1 MTGQPLPGFRDF
13 FPPEHAALR
22 VIFQAWREASRC
34 SGFTEYEGPELESLE
49 LYTEKS
55 GEEIVGQLYHFQDK
69 GEREVALRPE
79 MTPTLAR
86 MVASQHRNYRKP
98 IKWFSIPRLFR
109 YERPQKGRHR
119 EHYQW
124 NCDMV
129 GEKSVMAEAELIGT
143 LCLGLSLLGLSAK
156 DVVVKVS
163 DRSWWDSF
171 LEKEGVGEAERPG
184 VLRALDRMEGAT
196 PEQRRE
202 KLGGL
207 APAVEAVWQGKSED
221 SAALQ
226 EVHRGVKGLGY
237 GDWCETDY
245 RVVRGL
251 AYYTGVVFEVHDRAG
266 KLRAVAGGG
275 RYDGLLKRLGGED
288 LPAVGFGM
296 GDAVLAELL
305 REKGMSTP
313 SAGGAEIFVV
323 AESAQQ
329 EMAWDVVGQLRR
341 SGFSTDYDPGAGK
354 WGKQLEMAEAKG
366 ARWALLVGREVGEGK
381 LGVKEL
387 ATRKQSEIRWRKDAA
402 GKICL
407 EPTPGE
413 WAKVLGS

>member
-413 WAKVLGS
+413 WAKVLGA

>member
-22 VIFQAWREASRC
+22 GIFDAWREASRC
-34 SGFTEYEGPELESLE
+34 GGFTEYEGPELESLE

-55 GEEIVGQLYHFQDK
+55 GDEIVGQLYHFQDK

-98 IKWFSIPRLFR
+98 IKWFSVPRLFR

-124 NCDMV
+124 NCDIV
-129 GEKSVMAEAELIGT
+129 GEKSPMAEAELIAT
-143 LCLGLSLLGLSAK
+143 LCLGLSLLGLGAE

-171 LEKEGVGEAERPG
+171 LEKQGVGEKEKPTI
-184 VLRALDRMEGAT
+184 LRTLDRLEGAT

-202 KLGGL
+202 KLGPL
-207 APAVEAVWQGKSED
+207 AGAVEKVWEGKMED
-221 SAALQ
+221 STALG
-226 EVHRGVKGLGY
+226 EVRRGVEALGY
-237 GDWCETDY
+237 GSWCETDY

-275 RYDGLLKRLGGED
+275 RYDDLLKRLGGED

-305 REKGMSTP
+305 RDKKIEGAKV
-313 SAGGAEIFVV
+313 AGAEIFVV
-323 AESAQQ
+323 AEKPEQG
-329 EMAWDVVGQLRR
+329 MALGLVGQLRR
-341 SGFSTDYDPGAGK
+341 SRFSADFDPGAGK

-366 ARWALLVGREVGEGK
+366 ARWALLVGREVAEGK
-381 LGVKEL
+381 LGLKEL
-387 ATRKQSEIRWRKDAA
+387 ATRKQSEIRWMKSAD

-413 WAKVLGS
+413 WAKVLS

>member
-1 MTGQPLPGFRDF
+1 MTVQPLPGFRDF

-22 VIFQAWREASRC
+22 GIFQAWREASRC
-34 SGFTEYEGPELESLE
+34 GGFTEYEGPELESLE

-55 GEEIVGQLYHFQDK
+55 GDEIVGQLYHFTDK
-69 GEREVALRPE
+69 GDRQVALRPE

-98 IKWFSIPRLFR
+98 IKWFSVPRLFR

-124 NCDMV
+124 NCDIV
-129 GEKSVMAEAELIGT
+129 GEKSPMAEAELIGV
-143 LCLGLSLLGLSAK
+143 LCLGLSLLGLGPK

-163 DRSWWDSF
+163 DRSWWDTF
-171 LEKEGVGEAERPG
+171 LEKQAVGEKDRPT
-184 VLRALDRMEGAT
+184 VLRTLDRLEGAT
-196 PEQRRE
+196 AEQRRV
-202 KLGGL
+202 KLGAL
-207 APAVEAVWQGKSED
+207 AGAVEAVWEGKSAD
-221 SAALQ
+221 SEAVGQ
-226 EVHRGVKGLGY
+226 VRKGVEALGY

-275 RYDGLLKRLGGED
+275 RYDDLLKRLGGED

-305 REKGMSTP
+305 REKKIAMP
-313 SAGGAEIFVV
+313 QAAGAEIFIV
-323 AESAQQ
+323 AEAKEQA
-329 EMAWDVVGQLRR
+329 MALQITGQLRR
-341 SGFSTDYDPGAGK
+341 SGFSVDFDPGAGK

-366 ARWALLVGREVGEGK
+366 ARWALLVGREVAEGK
-381 LGVKEL
+381 LGLKEL
-387 ATRKQSEIRWRKDAA
+387 ASRKQSEIRWRSGTD

-413 WAKVLGS
+413 WAKVCI

>member
-1 MTGQPLPGFRDF
+1 MTVQPLPGFRDF

-22 VIFQAWREASRC
+22 GIFQAWREASRC
-34 SGFTEYEGPELESLE
+34 GGFTEYEGPELESLE

-55 GEEIVGQLYHFQDK
+55 GDEIVGQLYHFTDK
-69 GEREVALRPE
+69 GDRQVALRPE

-98 IKWFSIPRLFR
+98 IKWFSVPRLFR

-124 NCDMV
+124 NCDIV
-129 GEKSVMAEAELIGT
+129 GEKSPMAEAELIGV
-143 LCLGLSLLGLSAK
+143 LCLGLSLLGLGPK

-163 DRSWWDSF
+163 DRSWWDAF
-171 LEKEGVGEAERPG
+171 LEKQGVGESERPT
-184 VLRALDRMEGAT
+184 VLRTLDRLESAT
-196 PEQRRE
+196 AEQRRE
-202 KLGGL
+202 KLGAL
-207 APAVEAVWQGKSED
+207 AEAVEAVWEGKSAD
-221 SAALQ
+221 SEAVGQ
-226 EVHRGVKGLGY
+226 VRKGVEALGY

-275 RYDGLLKRLGGED
+275 RYDDLLKRLGGED

-305 REKGMSTP
+305 REKKIAMPQST
-313 SAGGAEIFVV
+313 GAEIFIV
-323 AESAQQ
+323 AEAKEK
-329 EMAWDVVGQLRR
+329 EMALQITGQLRR
-341 SGFSTDYDPGAGK
+341 SGFSVDFDPGAGK
-354 WGKQLEMAEAKG
+354 WGKQLEMAESKG
-366 ARWALLVGREVGEGK
+366 ARWALLVGREVAEGK
-381 LGVKEL
+381 LGLKEL
-387 ATRKQSEIRWRKDAA
+387 ASRKQSEILWKSGTD

-413 WAKVLGS
+413 WAKVCI

>member
-22 VIFQAWREASRC
+22 GIFQAWREASRC
-34 SGFTEYEGPELESLE
+34 GGFTEHEGPELESLE

-55 GEEIVGQLYHFQDK
+55 GDEIVGQLYHFTDK
-69 GEREVALRPE
+69 GDRQVALRPE

-98 IKWFSIPRLFR
+98 IKWFSVPRLFR

-124 NCDMV
+124 NCDIV
-129 GEKSVMAEAELIGT
+129 GEKSPMAEAELIGV
-143 LCLGLSLLGLSAK
+143 LCLGLSLLGLGPK

-163 DRSWWDSF
+163 DRSWWDAF
-171 LEKEGVGEAERPG
+171 LEKQGVGETERPT
-184 VLRALDRMEGAT
+184 VLRTLDRLEIAT
-196 PEQRRE
+196 AEQRRE
-202 KLGGL
+202 KLGAL
-207 APAVEAVWQGKSED
+207 AEAVEAVWEGKSAD
-221 SAALQ
+221 SEAVGQ
-226 EVHRGVKGLGY
+226 VRKGVEALGY

-275 RYDGLLKRLGGED
+275 RYDDLLKRLGGED

-305 REKGMSTP
+305 REKKIAMP
-313 SAGGAEIFVV
+313 QAAGAEIFIV
-323 AESAQQ
+323 AEAKEQV
-329 EMAWDVVGQLRR
+329 MALQITGQLRR
-341 SGFSTDYDPGAGK
+341 SGFSVDFDPGAGK

-381 LGVKEL
+381 LGLKEL
-387 ATRKQSEIRWRKDAA
+387 ASRKQTEIRWRSGTD

-413 WAKVLGS
+413 WAKVCI

>member
-1 MTGQPLPGFRDF
+1 MTVQPLPGFRDF

-22 VIFQAWREASRC
+22 GIFQAWREASRC
-34 SGFTEYEGPELESLE
+34 GGFTEYEGPELESLE

-55 GEEIVGQLYHFQDK
+55 GDEIVGQLYHFTDK
-69 GEREVALRPE
+69 GDRQVALRPE

-98 IKWFSIPRLFR
+98 IKWFSVPRLFR

-124 NCDMV
+124 NCDIV
-129 GEKSVMAEAELIGT
+129 GEKSPMAEAELIGV
-143 LCLGLSLLGLSAK
+143 LCLGLSLLGLGPK

-163 DRSWWDSF
+163 DRSWWDAF
-171 LEKEGVGEAERPG
+171 LEKQGVGETERPT
-184 VLRALDRMEGAT
+184 VLRTLDRLESAT
-196 PEQRRE
+196 AEQRRE
-202 KLGGL
+202 KLGAL
-207 APAVEAVWQGKSED
+207 AGAVEAVWEGKSAD
-221 SAALQ
+221 SEAVGQ
-226 EVHRGVKGLGY
+226 VRKGVEALGY

-275 RYDGLLKRLGGED
+275 RYDDLLKRLGGED

-305 REKGMSTP
+305 REKKIAMP
-313 SAGGAEIFVV
+313 QAAGAEIFIV
-323 AESAQQ
+323 AEAKEQD
-329 EMAWDVVGQLRR
+329 MALQITGQLRR
-341 SGFSTDYDPGAGK
+341 SGFSVDFDPGAGK

-366 ARWALLVGREVGEGK
+366 ARWALLVGREVAEGK
-381 LGVKEL
+381 LGLKEL
-387 ATRKQSEIRWRKDAA
+387 ASRKQSEIRWRSGTD

-413 WAKVLGS
+413 WAKVCI

>member
-1 MTGQPLPGFRDF
+1 MIGQPLPGFRDF

-22 VIFQAWREASRC
+22 GIFQAWREASRC
-34 SGFTEYEGPELESLE
+34 GGFTEYEGPELESLE

-55 GEEIVGQLYHFQDK
+55 GDEIVGQLYHFIDK
-69 GEREVALRPE
+69 GERQVALRPE

-98 IKWFSIPRLFR
+98 IKWFSVPRLFR

-124 NCDMV
+124 NCDIV
-129 GEKSVMAEAELIGT
+129 GEKSPMAEAELIGV
-143 LCLGLSLLGLSAK
+143 LCLGLSLLGLGPK

-163 DRSWWDSF
+163 DRSWWDTF
-171 LEKEGVGEAERPG
+171 LEKQGVGESERPT
-184 VLRALDRMEGAT
+184 VLRTLDRLESAT
-196 PEQRRE
+196 AEQRRE
-202 KLGGL
+202 KLGAL
-207 APAVEAVWQGKSED
+207 AEAVEAVWEGKSAD
-221 SAALQ
+221 SEAVGQ
-226 EVHRGVKGLGY
+226 VRKGVEALGY

-251 AYYTGVVFEVHDRAG
+251 AYYTGVVFEVHDRVG

-275 RYDGLLKRLGGED
+275 RYDDLLKRLGGED

-305 REKGMSTP
+305 REKKIAMP
-313 SAGGAEIFVV
+313 QAAGAEIFIV
-323 AESAQQ
+323 AEAKEQA
-329 EMAWDVVGQLRR
+329 MALQITGQLRR
-341 SGFSTDYDPGAGK
+341 SGFSVDFDPGAGK

-381 LGVKEL
+381 LGLKEL
-387 ATRKQSEIRWRKDAA
+387 ASRKQSEILWKSGTD

-413 WAKVLGS
+413 WAKVCI

>member
-1 MTGQPLPGFRDF
+1 M
-13 FPPEHAALR
+13 
-22 VIFQAWREASRC
+22 
-34 SGFTEYEGPELESLE
+34 
-49 LYTEKS
+49 
-55 GEEIVGQLYHFQDK
+55 
-69 GEREVALRPE
+69 
-79 MTPTLAR
+79 
-86 MVASQHRNYRKP
+86 
-98 IKWFSIPRLFR
+98 
-109 YERPQKGRHR
+109 
-119 EHYQW
+119 
-124 NCDMV
+124 
-129 GEKSVMAEAELIGT
+129 
-143 LCLGLSLLGLSAK
+143 
-156 DVVVKVS
+156 
-163 DRSWWDSF
+163 
-171 LEKEGVGEAERPG
+171 
-184 VLRALDRMEGAT
+184 
-196 PEQRRE
+196 
-202 KLGGL
+202 
-207 APAVEAVWQGKSED
+207 
-221 SAALQ
+221 
-226 EVHRGVKGLGY
+226 
-237 GDWCETDY
+237 
-245 RVVRGL
+245 VRGL

-413 WAKVLGS
+413 WAKVL

>member
-1 MTGQPLPGFRDF
+1 MTVQPLPGFRDF

-22 VIFQAWREASRC
+22 GIFQAWREASRC
-34 SGFTEYEGPELESLE
+34 GGFTEYEGPELESLE

-55 GEEIVGQLYHFQDK
+55 GDEIVGQLYHFTDK
-69 GEREVALRPE
+69 GERQVALRPE

-98 IKWFSIPRLFR
+98 IKWFSVPRLFR

-129 GEKSVMAEAELIGT
+129 GEKSPMAEAELIGV
-143 LCLGLSLLGLSAK
+143 LCLGLSLLGLGPK

-163 DRSWWDSF
+163 DRSWWDTF
-171 LEKEGVGEAERPG
+171 LEKQGVGEAERPT
-184 VLRALDRMEGAT
+184 VLRTLDRLESAT
-196 PEQRRE
+196 AEQRRE
-202 KLGGL
+202 KLGAL
-207 APAVEAVWQGKSED
+207 AEAVEAVWEGTSADSE
-221 SAALQ
+221 AVGQ
-226 EVHRGVKGLGY
+226 VRKGVEALGY

-275 RYDGLLKRLGGED
+275 RYDDLLKRLGGED

-305 REKGMSTP
+305 REKKIAMPHAT
-313 SAGGAEIFVV
+313 GAEIFIV
-323 AESAQQ
+323 AEAKEQALALQ
-329 EMAWDVVGQLRR
+329 ITGQLRR
-341 SGFSTDYDPGAGK
+341 SGFSVDFDPGAGK

-366 ARWALLVGREVGEGK
+366 ARWALLVGREVAEGK
-381 LGVKEL
+381 LGLKEL
-387 ATRKQSEIRWRKDAA
+387 ASRKQSEIRWRSGTD

-413 WAKVLGS
+413 WAKVCI

>member
-98 IKWFSIPRLFR
+98 IKWFSLPRLFR

-124 NCDMV
+124 NCDIV

-207 APAVEAVWQGKSED
+207 APAVEAVWQGRSED
-221 SAALQ
+221 SEAVQ
-226 EVHRGVKGLGY
+226 GVHRGVKGLGY

-387 ATRKQSEIRWRKDAA
+387 ATRKQSEIRWRMDAA

>member
-1 MTGQPLPGFRDF
+1 MTVQPLPGFRDF

-22 VIFQAWREASRC
+22 GIFQAWREASRC
-34 SGFTEYEGPELESLE
+34 GGFTEYEGPELESLE

-55 GEEIVGQLYHFQDK
+55 GDEIVGQLYHFTDK
-69 GEREVALRPE
+69 GDRQVALRPE

-98 IKWFSIPRLFR
+98 IKWFSVPRLFR

-124 NCDMV
+124 NCDIV
-129 GEKSVMAEAELIGT
+129 GEKSPMAEAELIGV
-143 LCLGLSLLGLSAK
+143 LCLGLSLLGLGPK

-163 DRSWWDSF
+163 DRSWWDAF
-171 LEKEGVGEAERPG
+171 LEKQGVGETERPT
-184 VLRALDRMEGAT
+184 VLRTLDRLESAT
-196 PEQRRE
+196 AEQRRE
-202 KLGGL
+202 KLGAL
-207 APAVEAVWQGKSED
+207 AEAVEAVWEGKSAD
-221 SAALQ
+221 SEAVGQ
-226 EVHRGVKGLGY
+226 VRKGVEALGY

-275 RYDGLLKRLGGED
+275 RYDDLLKRLGGED

-305 REKGMSTP
+305 REKEIAMPQAT
-313 SAGGAEIFVV
+313 GAEIFIV
-323 AESAQQ
+323 AEAKEQA
-329 EMAWDVVGQLRR
+329 MALQITGQLRR
-341 SGFSTDYDPGAGK
+341 GGFSVDFDPGAGK

-366 ARWALLVGREVGEGK
+366 ARWALLVGREVAEGK
-381 LGVKEL
+381 LGLKEL
-387 ATRKQSEIRWRKDAA
+387 ASRKQSEIRWRSGTD

-413 WAKVLGS
+413 WAKVCI

>member
-207 APAVEAVWQGKSED
+207 APAVEAVWQGRSED
-221 SAALQ
+221 SEAVQ
-226 EVHRGVKGLGY
+226 GVHRGVKGLGY

-387 ATRKQSEIRWRKDAA
+387 ATRKQSEIRWRMDAA

>member
-22 VIFQAWREASRC
+22 GIFQAWREASRC
-34 SGFTEYEGPELESLE
+34 GGFTEYEGPELESLE

-55 GEEIVGQLYHFQDK
+55 GDEIVGQLYHFTDK
-69 GEREVALRPE
+69 GDRQVALRPE

-98 IKWFSIPRLFR
+98 IKWFSVPRLFR

-124 NCDMV
+124 NCDIV
-129 GEKSVMAEAELIGT
+129 GEKSPMAEAELIGV
-143 LCLGLSLLGLSAK
+143 LCLGLSLLGLGPK

-163 DRSWWDSF
+163 DRGWWDAF
-171 LEKEGVGEAERPG
+171 LKKQGVGETERPT
-184 VLRALDRMEGAT
+184 VLRTLDRLESAT
-196 PEQRRE
+196 TEQRRE
-202 KLGGL
+202 KLGAL
-207 APAVEAVWQGKSED
+207 AEAVEAVWEGKSAD
-221 SAALQ
+221 SEAVGQ
-226 EVHRGVKGLGY
+226 VRKGVEALGY

-275 RYDGLLKRLGGED
+275 RYDDLLKRLGGED

-305 REKGMSTP
+305 REKKIAMP
-313 SAGGAEIFVV
+313 QAAGAEIFIV
-323 AESAQQ
+323 AEAKEQA
-329 EMAWDVVGQLRR
+329 MALQITGQLRR
-341 SGFSTDYDPGAGK
+341 SGFSVDFDPGAGK

-366 ARWALLVGREVGEGK
+366 ARWALLVGRELAEGK
-381 LGVKEL
+381 LGLKEL
-387 ATRKQSEIRWRKDAA
+387 ASRKQSEIRWRSGTD

-413 WAKVLGS
+413 WAKVCI

>member
-1 MTGQPLPGFRDF
+1 MTVQPLPGFRDF

-22 VIFQAWREASRC
+22 GIFQAWREASRC
-34 SGFTEYEGPELESLE
+34 GGFTEYEGPELESLE

-55 GEEIVGQLYHFQDK
+55 GDEIVGQLYHFTDK
-69 GEREVALRPE
+69 GDRQVALRPE

-98 IKWFSIPRLFR
+98 IKWFSVPRLFR

-124 NCDMV
+124 NCDIV
-129 GEKSVMAEAELIGT
+129 GEKSPMAEAELIGV
-143 LCLGLSLLGLSAK
+143 LCLGLSLLGLGPK

-163 DRSWWDSF
+163 DRSWWDAF
-171 LEKEGVGEAERPG
+171 LEKQGVGETERPT
-184 VLRALDRMEGAT
+184 VLRTLDRLESAT
-196 PEQRRE
+196 TEQRRE
-202 KLGGL
+202 KLGAL
-207 APAVEAVWQGKSED
+207 AGAVEAVWEGKSAD
-221 SAALQ
+221 SEAVGQ
-226 EVHRGVKGLGY
+226 VRKGVEALGY

-275 RYDGLLKRLGGED
+275 RYDDLLKRLGGED

-305 REKGMSTP
+305 REKKIAMPQAT
-313 SAGGAEIFVV
+313 GAEIFIV
-323 AESAQQ
+323 AEAKEQA
-329 EMAWDVVGQLRR
+329 MALQITGQLRR
-341 SGFSTDYDPGAGK
+341 SGFSVDFDPGAGK

-366 ARWALLVGREVGEGK
+366 ARWALLVGREVAEGK
-381 LGVKEL
+381 LGLKEL
-387 ATRKQSEIRWRKDAA
+387 ASRKQSEIRWRSGTD

-413 WAKVLGS
+413 WAKVCI

>member
-124 NCDMV
+124 NCDIV

-207 APAVEAVWQGKSED
+207 APAVEAVWQGRSED
-221 SAALQ
+221 SEAVQ
-226 EVHRGVKGLGY
+226 GVHRGVKGLGY

-413 WAKVLGS
+413 WAKVL

>member
-22 VIFQAWREASRC
+22 GIFDAWREASRC
-34 SGFTEYEGPELESLE
+34 GGFTEYEGPELESLE

-55 GEEIVGQLYHFQDK
+55 GDEIVGQLYHFQDK

-124 NCDMV
+124 NCDIV
-129 GEKSVMAEAELIGT
+129 GEKSQMAEAELIAT
-143 LCLGLSLLGLSAK
+143 LCLGLSLLGLSAE

-171 LEKEGVGEAERPG
+171 LEKQGVGEKEKPTI
-184 VLRALDRMEGAT
+184 LRTLDRLEGAT

-202 KLGGL
+202 KLGPL
-207 APAVEAVWQGKSED
+207 AGAVEKVWEGKMED
-221 SAALQ
+221 STALG
-226 EVHRGVKGLGY
+226 EVRRGVEALGY
-237 GDWCETDY
+237 GSWCETDY

-266 KLRAVAGGG
+266 ELRAVAGGG
-275 RYDGLLKRLGGED
+275 RYDDLLKRLGGED

-305 REKGMSTP
+305 RDKKIEGAKV
-313 SAGGAEIFVV
+313 AGAEIFVV
-323 AESAQQ
+323 AEKPEQG
-329 EMAWDVVGQLRR
+329 MALGLVGQLRR
-341 SGFSTDYDPGAGK
+341 SGFSADFDPAAAK

-366 ARWALLVGREVGEGK
+366 ARWALLVGREVAEGK
-381 LGVKEL
+381 LGLKEL
-387 ATRKQSEIRWRKDAA
+387 ATRKQSEIRWTKSAD

-413 WAKVLGS
+413 WAKVLS

>member
-98 IKWFSIPRLFR
+98 IKWFSLPRLFR

-124 NCDMV
+124 NCDIV
-129 GEKSVMAEAELIGT
+129 GEKSMMAEAELIGT

-207 APAVEAVWQGKSED
+207 APAVEAVWQGRSED
-221 SAALQ
+221 SEAVQ
-226 EVHRGVKGLGY
+226 GVHRGVKGLGY

-313 SAGGAEIFVV
+313 SAGGADIFVV

-413 WAKVLGS
+413 WAKVL

>member
-1 MTGQPLPGFRDF
+1 MTVQPLPGFRDF

-22 VIFQAWREASRC
+22 GIFQAWREASRC
-34 SGFTEYEGPELESLE
+34 GGFTEYEGPELESLE

-55 GEEIVGQLYHFQDK
+55 GDEIVGQLYHFTDK
-69 GEREVALRPE
+69 GDRQVALRPE

-98 IKWFSIPRLFR
+98 IKWFSVPRLFR

-124 NCDMV
+124 NCDIV
-129 GEKSVMAEAELIGT
+129 GEKSPMAEAELIGV
-143 LCLGLSLLGLSAK
+143 LCLGLSLLGLGPK
-156 DVVVKVS
+156 DVVVRVS
-163 DRSWWDSF
+163 DRNWWDTF
-171 LEKEGVGEAERPG
+171 LEKQGVGEKERPT
-184 VLRALDRMEGAT
+184 VLRTLDRLEGAT
-196 PEQRRE
+196 AEQRRE
-202 KLGGL
+202 KLGAL
-207 APAVEAVWQGKSED
+207 AGAVEAVWEGKSAD
-221 SAALQ
+221 SEAVGQ
-226 EVHRGVKGLGY
+226 VRKGVEALGY

-275 RYDGLLKRLGGED
+275 RYDDLLKRLGGED

-305 REKGMSTP
+305 REKKIAMP
-313 SAGGAEIFVV
+313 QSAGAEIFIV
-323 AESAQQ
+323 AEAKEQALALQ
-329 EMAWDVVGQLRR
+329 ITGQLRR
-341 SGFSTDYDPGAGK
+341 SGFSVDFDPGAGK

-366 ARWALLVGREVGEGK
+366 ARWALLVGREVAEGK
-381 LGVKEL
+381 LGLKEL
-387 ATRKQSEIRWRKDAA
+387 ASRKQSEIRWKSGTD

-413 WAKVLGS
+413 WAKVCI

>member
-1 MTGQPLPGFRDF
+1 
-13 FPPEHAALR
+13 
-22 VIFQAWREASRC
+22 
-34 SGFTEYEGPELESLE
+34 LE

-55 GEEIVGQLYHFQDK
+55 GDEIVGQLYHFTDK
-69 GEREVALRPE
+69 GDRQVALRPE

-98 IKWFSIPRLFR
+98 IKWFSVPRLFR

-124 NCDMV
+124 NCDIV
-129 GEKSVMAEAELIGT
+129 GEKSPMAEAELIGV
-143 LCLGLSLLGLSAK
+143 LCLGLSLLGLGPK

-163 DRSWWDSF
+163 DRSWWDTF
-171 LEKEGVGEAERPG
+171 LEKRGVGESERPTI
-184 VLRALDRMEGAT
+184 LRTLDRLEGAT
-196 PEQRRE
+196 SEQRRE
-202 KLGGL
+202 KLGAL
-207 APAVEAVWQGKSED
+207 AEAVEAVWEGKSAD
-221 SAALQ
+221 SEAVGQ
-226 EVHRGVKGLGY
+226 VRKGVEALGY

-275 RYDGLLKRLGGED
+275 RYDDLLKRLGGED

-305 REKGMSTP
+305 REKKITMP
-313 SAGGAEIFVV
+313 QAAGAEIFIV
-323 AESAQQ
+323 AEAKEQ
-329 EMAWDVVGQLRR
+329 EMALQITGQLRR
-341 SGFSTDYDPGAGK
+341 SGFSVDFDPGAGK

-366 ARWALLVGREVGEGK
+366 ARWALLVGREVGEGR
-381 LGVKEL
+381 LGLKEL
-387 ATRKQSEIRWRKDAA
+387 ASRKQSEIRWKSGTD

-413 WAKVLGS
+413 WAKVCI

>member
-22 VIFQAWREASRC
+22 GIFQAWREASRC
-34 SGFTEYEGPELESLE
+34 GGFTEYEGPELESLE

-55 GEEIVGQLYHFQDK
+55 GDEIVGQLYHFTDK
-69 GEREVALRPE
+69 GDRQVALRPE

-98 IKWFSIPRLFR
+98 IKWFSVPRLFR

-124 NCDMV
+124 NCDIV
-129 GEKSVMAEAELIGT
+129 GEKSPMAEAELIGV
-143 LCLGLSLLGLSAK
+143 LCLGLSLLGLGPK

-163 DRSWWDSF
+163 DRSWWDAF
-171 LEKEGVGEAERPG
+171 LEKQGVGETERPT
-184 VLRALDRMEGAT
+184 VLRTLDRLESAT
-196 PEQRRE
+196 AEQRRE
-202 KLGGL
+202 KLGAL
-207 APAVEAVWQGKSED
+207 AEAVEAVWEGKSAD
-221 SAALQ
+221 SEAVGQ
-226 EVHRGVKGLGY
+226 VRKGVEALGY

-275 RYDGLLKRLGGED
+275 RYDDLLKRLGGED

-305 REKGMSTP
+305 REKKIAMP
-313 SAGGAEIFVV
+313 QAAGAEIFIV
-323 AESAQQ
+323 AEAKEQ
-329 EMAWDVVGQLRR
+329 EMALQITGQLRR
-341 SGFSTDYDPGAGK
+341 SGFSVDFDPGAGK

-366 ARWALLVGREVGEGK
+366 ARWALLVGREVAEGK
-381 LGVKEL
+381 LGLKEL
-387 ATRKQSEIRWRKDAA
+387 ASRKQSEIRWRSGTD

-413 WAKVLGS
+413 WAKVCI

>member
-1 MTGQPLPGFRDF
+1 MTVQPLPGFRDF

-22 VIFQAWREASRC
+22 GIFQAWREASRC
-34 SGFTEYEGPELESLE
+34 GGFTEYEGPELESLE

-55 GEEIVGQLYHFQDK
+55 GDEIVGQLYHFTDK
-69 GEREVALRPE
+69 GDRQVALRPE

-98 IKWFSIPRLFR
+98 IKWFSVPRLFR

-124 NCDMV
+124 NCDIV
-129 GEKSVMAEAELIGT
+129 GEKSPMAEAELIGV
-143 LCLGLSLLGLSAK
+143 LCLGLSLLGLGPK

-163 DRSWWDSF
+163 DRSWWDAF
-171 LEKEGVGEAERPG
+171 LEKQGVGETERPT
-184 VLRALDRMEGAT
+184 VLRTLDRLESAT
-196 PEQRRE
+196 AEQRRE
-202 KLGGL
+202 KLGAL
-207 APAVEAVWQGKSED
+207 AEAVEAVWEGKSAD
-221 SAALQ
+221 SEAVGQ
-226 EVHRGVKGLGY
+226 VRKGVEALGY

-275 RYDGLLKRLGGED
+275 RYDDLLKRLGGED

-305 REKGMSTP
+305 REKKIAMPQAT
-313 SAGGAEIFVV
+313 GAEIFIV
-323 AESAQQ
+323 AEAKEQA
-329 EMAWDVVGQLRR
+329 MALQITGQLRR
-341 SGFSTDYDPGAGK
+341 SGFSVDFDPGAGK

-366 ARWALLVGREVGEGK
+366 ARWALLVGREVAEGK
-381 LGVKEL
+381 LGLKEL
-387 ATRKQSEIRWRKDAA
+387 ASRKQSEILWKSGTD

-413 WAKVLGS
+413 WAKVCI

>member
-22 VIFQAWREASRC
+22 GIFDAWREASRC
-34 SGFTEYEGPELESLE
+34 GGFTEYEGPELESLE

-55 GEEIVGQLYHFQDK
+55 GDEIVGQLYHFQDK

-124 NCDMV
+124 NCDIV
-129 GEKSVMAEAELIGT
+129 GEKSPMAEAELIAT
-143 LCLGLSLLGLSAK
+143 LCLGLSLLGLGAE

-171 LEKEGVGEAERPG
+171 LEKQGVGEKEKPSI
-184 VLRALDRMEGAT
+184 LRTLDRLEGAT
-196 PEQRRE
+196 PEHRRE
-202 KLGGL
+202 KLGTL
-207 APAVEAVWQGKSED
+207 AGAVEKVWEGKMED
-221 SAALQ
+221 SVALS
-226 EVHRGVKGLGY
+226 EVRRGVEALGY
-237 GDWCETDY
+237 GSWCETDY

-275 RYDGLLKRLGGED
+275 RYDDLLKRLGGED

-305 REKGMSTP
+305 RDKKIEGAKV
-313 SAGGAEIFVV
+313 AGAEIFVV
-323 AESAQQ
+323 AEKPEQG
-329 EMAWDVVGQLRR
+329 MALGLVGQLRR
-341 SGFSTDYDPGAGK
+341 SGFSADFDPGAGK
-354 WGKQLEMAEAKG
+354 WGKQLEMAGAKG

-381 LGVKEL
+381 LGLKEL
-387 ATRKQSEIRWRKDAA
+387 ATRKQSEIRWTKSAD

-407 EPTPGE
+407 EPTPGD
-413 WAKVLGS
+413 WAKVLN

>member
-207 APAVEAVWQGKSED
+207 APAVEAVWQGRSED
-221 SAALQ
+221 SEAVQ
-226 EVHRGVKGLGY
+226 GVHRGVKGLGY

-387 ATRKQSEIRWRKDAA
+387 ATRKQSEIRWRMDAA

-413 WAKVLGS
+413 WAKVL